1 MKEVFWE
8 KSYQNKNTST
18 FGKPSKEVVELAEK
32 LRKGSSVLDMAC
44 GEGRH
49 GLFLAQNGFQVD
61 AFDIS
66 ENGIDKLKR
75 IANENDIK
83 INVWAES
90 IEVFQFRKEYDL
102 IISHGLFQFLKKD
115 LREKVIDDMKKH
127 TKPGGYNIIAVF
139 TSKLDLPED
148 LAPYMIGVF
157 QEGEVREYYKDWI
170 IEDFQ
175 SYIFKDKHEN
185 DIRHTHG
192 INKLIAKKII
202 CEEE

>member
-8 KSYQNKNTST
+8 KSYKNKKIST
-18 FGKPSKEVVELAEK
+18 FGKPSKEVEGLMAK
-32 LRKGSSVLDMAC
+32 LSKGSSILDMAC

-75 IANENDIK
+75 LAVENDVKLNAWVEDIENFKFIK
-83 INVWAES
+83 
-90 IEVFQFRKEYDL
+90 KYDA
-102 IISHGLFQFLKKD
+102 IISHGLFQFIKKN
-115 LREKVIDDMKKH
+115 LRERVIRDMKEH

-139 TSKLDLPED
+139 TNTLEIPED

-157 QEGEVREYYKDWI
+157 QESEILEYYKDWI
-170 IEDFQ
+170 VEDFR
-175 SYIFKDKHEN
+175 SYVFEDEHEN
-185 DIRHTHG
+185 NIRHTHA
-192 INKLIAKKII
+192 INKLVVKKSSDV
-202 CEEE
+202 